1 MSRLLLIVLMLVL
14 PLRGWAGDLMAL
26 GMAEQQLVTMAAEA
40 ANADAMPADCGMAMH
55 QDQESSP
62 GGECCSCQLCLPLAD
77 LAWTAP
83 DLRPTLAQ
91 RVPQAAAETFLS
103 ATAPPAQRPPIS
115 A

>member
-1 MSRLLLIVLMLVL
+1 MARLLLIVLMLVL
-14 PLRGWAGDLMAL
+14 PLRGWAGDLMAI
-26 GMAEQQLVTMAAEA
+26 GMAEQRLTTVAEA
-40 ANADAMPADCGMAMH
+40 AAMPADCGMAMH
-55 QDQESSP
+55 QDQTAST